1 MPKETAIDYNCIVN
15 RFDNFAHIIDVNT
28 LTVVKNIDLQINC
41 LGKGDKVLLGLE
53 NAVVDLSLNTILRIS
68 NNILSLYSFK
78 AYIFIGFSN
87 NVEIYLDK
95 ILFKSIDI
103 EKASVSYFFSERF
116 FLAVQ
121 AYEDFVSIYKIV
133 YDNEYLSDFEENEE
147 PLYEN
152 PENDEKASEDL
163 DDIIESQGITEL
175 LITPSSEV
183 NVIMTF
189 EPTSKL
195 LNNVFTKQKKSIK
208 KLKIPDK
215 PVTFHKKIKSSG
227 YGVASKPLKKGKN
240 LLAKQKNYPLDSAC
254 PSILQED
261 QKFPKDSPLHS
272 GPIFNISYNKDGT
285 KLASSGGDGAAY
297 IVKLPVSKHKGDRIP
312 LVGHEF
318 SVNSIV

>member
-1 MPKETAIDYNCIVN
+1 M
-15 RFDNFAHIIDVNT
+15 
-28 LTVVKNIDLQINC
+28 
-41 LGKGDKVLLGLE
+41 
-53 NAVVDLSLNTILRIS
+53 
-68 NNILSLYSFK
+68 
-78 AYIFIGFSN
+78 
-87 NVEIYLDK
+87 
-95 ILFKSIDI
+95 
-103 EKASVSYFFSERF
+103 SYFFSERF

-208 KLKIPDK
+208 KYDLI
-215 PVTFHKKIKSSG
+215 KKCLNYFIYSR
-227 YGVASKPLKKGKN
+227 YSKYN
-240 LLAKQKNYPLDSAC
+240 AK
-254 PSILQED
+254 
-261 QKFPKDSPLHS
+261 
-272 GPIFNISYNKDGT
+272 
-285 KLASSGGDGAAY
+285 
-297 IVKLPVSKHKGDRIP
+297 
-312 LVGHEF
+312 
-318 SVNSIV
+318 